1 MKKVLSVR
9 TVTVALLSIF
19 IAFCVAWGGI
29 SLFSPVFGSAEGTES
44 ETTAP
49 TVAEIV
55 EGYKDKLIDDNIVD
69 GEITPIVL
77 SGTREEIA
85 AKWTEWWDK
94 AKSTAKYIYLQLGQ
108 DWLADPVNGFGSGNG
123 FATGGTVGTGAI
135 DVSGGV
141 KIILD
146 LNGFILSRNLSS
158 SDGINGVVINIAS
171 NISDL
176 VIVDSN
182 PAKKHEGM
190 RTVEDPDNSDGT
202 IEVPIYSYLKKEY
215 DENGDAQ
222 NSYVEVTGGLITGGY
237 ADASSQYGTS
247 QGAAVKMYNGHLHL
261 YGGTIYGN
269 YCRQNGGGVQI
280 NGSAFPTE
288 ADNVVD
294 WEYHVIVD
302 GGNIIG
308 NTALNNG
315 GAISAVNTTSIAI
328 RNGNIFGNGADVAG
342 GAVYSNSR
350 LKISGGFISYN
361 FTAYRSGRGQGGGV
375 YLFSNGY
382 LDMSGGEISH
392 NTSFQAGGVYV
403 SPNTEINVA
412 RFVMS
417 GGRITYNHSSS
428 EGGGIMASSHL
439 RLEGGTISFNIGQ
452 SWGGDQGSG
461 IRFMSNSGGNPYRLE
476 LAGPVELT
484 QNGGTPYRVGRN
496 LTGSCTVIVDGDL
509 MRGTGVD
516 LMTANI
522 CISDSYCP
530 IAGYLNNDA
539 NRDEN
544 SQPIAPGTYFTFTYE
559 ADFNPDDV
567 ILNEKNEVIY
577 SARFTTHYMGS
588 SDGKTYNT
596 EITDLEGA
604 YGTTVIYGDQGEYG
618 FQVRVLFA
626 NSSGGSSAR
635 DFDRYAYDENKLT
648 ADPEDLGEPIE
659 TYIDIIKDAGI
670 YISDI
675 SYWDYNQDDY
685 IHITVRVIV
694 RPKTIEGVEHFSPAE
709 NVTIEYENAA
719 KVFTGIAQTP
729 KVTSVAIK
737 EGEDQRWIET
747 LLQKPGVLEEDD
759 DTKYAYTVEYE
770 NNIHVAGDSYVVVKG
785 IGNYGGTVK
794 LPFDITQPSGHTY
807 TENGDADCA
816 TEWQVY
822 NGAAWTAAS
831 GPSAFTYDDTS
842 KKYNVRALVKSKF
855 DDGTV
860 YSSYVYAAGSTEA
873 DRKLATGDTVL
884 TDPGLKLVFKKGESA
899 VEDIFDAGTYK
910 ISVECVDTEKGL
922 SGDFALPTGTIGSDI
937 VMAPFSI
944 TKEQLTEAAIEN
956 DISLLAVV
964 NGDEYL
970 PFITEVEYIADGIAA
985 DGHILFG
992 YVLYNGKEFAVALNP
1007 DFKINI
1013 EMLGRGFINYVT
1025 GVSYKHTVSGVE
1037 TTTLRGEINKIVTVV
1052 TEITFTLNDNFVVTD
1067 GGASGNT
1074 GTIEKT
1080 WSIVTKHNSL
1090 AFGEAESSF
1099 AYGEN
1104 GAAALPVQ
1112 GIEGNAMI
1120 ITFAKAANDSQYTN
1134 VASVYYEDGKL
1145 YESVAGGKGE
1155 AISGTLRE
1163 YFDGTLFK
1171 GGIGKYRVTAT
1182 ALDYVSNVEGENGA
1196 IYYAAPATA
1205 EFTVTAR
1212 SISDE
1217 AVSTAVSTDGL
1228 VYTGAAV
1235 EADVEITF
1243 NGVTLEKGV
1252 DYTLVYDNNVHAG
1265 DSAKVSIKGIGNYA
1279 GDIERMYAIAK
1290 ATDNEWTVSLNIAS
1304 WVTGKF
1310 NRNISVVTGRT
1321 KYGTDTLSFSI
1332 EPSQETAGKLTQDV
1346 LDALESI
1353 EVQNGKVTAAT
1364 ESVLR
1369 KLPVGEY
1376 TLKAAMVESADYNAI
1391 SGEYAFNVL
1400 SEQYIEPSLNVISSG
1415 ATQNQVYTGN
1425 LLSMNIRNFD
1435 AAAMSVEYSGGLYF
1449 DVNGGTVYATNAGT
1463 YTVKLSLISDEC
1475 TWMDGTTD
1483 DITLTWTIAP
1493 RVVKAP
1499 DPDDNKFIV
1508 NGSIQSYM
1516 PQGFDPT
1523 LMRIENNERSDAGK
1537 TYVTVYLKDN
1547 KNYVWDD
1554 GTNGARV
1561 FSWEIETADWI
1572 FITIAC
1578 VLAGAVLITV
1588 LFALGQF
1595 FKHRARMKD
1604 LAEAEKAN
1612 GAYGDDK
1619 GGNA

>member
-77 SGTREEIA
+77 SGTHAQISSAWSAAWTKSYRTNDAANPNAEDKNKYAYVRLDSDWIA
-85 AKWTEWWDK
+85 ERPWSGGAQQDV
-94 AKSTAKYIYLQLGQ
+94 APVLG
-108 DWLADPVNGFGSGNG
+108 LGNG
-123 FATGGTVGTGAI
+123 FYNQSNDVIGNGAI
-135 DVSGGV
+135 NITSVR
-141 KIILD
+141 IILD
-146 LNGFILSRNLSS
+146 LNGHVIDRTLNNAEYADKDYLGSVFFIGN
-158 SDGINGVVINIAS
+158 AS
-171 NISDL
+171 ADL
-176 VIVDSN
+176 VLVDSN
-182 PAKKHEGM
+182 PAAEHK
-190 RTVEDPDNSDGT
+190 
-202 IEVPIYSYLKKEY
+202 IEVDGAQVDKYTY
-215 DENGDAQ
+215 DEMTMTVNNYDYY
-222 NSYVEVTGGLITGGY
+222 SDIEVEYQKKAVTGGIITGGR
-237 ADASSQYGTS
+237 ALGRGYG
-247 QGAAVKMYNGHLHL
+247 VKDMGGGIRILSGRFHM
-261 YGGTIYGN
+261 YGGTVFGNKAGRHGGGIYASGGGARVVIDGGN
-269 YCRQNGGGVQI
+269 VIANEGVSISAPSFGGGVFVTVNNAEFTLKSGLIAANKAQSGGGI
-280 NGSAFPTE
+280 YNDSSS
-288 ADNVVD
+288 VVN
-294 WEYHVIVD
+294 ID
-302 GGNIIG
+302 GGEI
-308 NTALNNG
+308 T
-315 GAISAVNTTSIAI
+315 
-328 RNGNIFGNGADVAG
+328 GNIAGERGN
-342 GAVYSNSR
+342 
-350 LKISGGFISYN
+350 
-361 FTAYRSGRGQGGGV
+361 GQGGGV
-375 YLFSNGY
+375 YANAVLNINGGKISSNLSGHSGGGIY
-382 LDMSGGEISH
+382 SSNVAITEIAGGEISY
-392 NTSFQAGGVYV
+392 NLS
-403 SPNTEINVA
+403 NV
-412 RFVMS
+412 
-417 GGRITYNHSSS
+417 
-428 EGGGIMASSHL
+428 GGGITANADITL
-439 RLEGGTISFNIGQ
+439 
-452 SWGGDQGSG
+452 
-461 IRFMSNSGGNPYRLE
+461 SGGLITHNLAYYRDYGVYFLTQGTLK
-476 LAGPVELT
+476 LAGPVKIKENGTRNSTSNDISGSVKVTVTGELEGGEAPNEESAEIYISEYLAPIT
-484 QNGGTPYRVGRN
+484 GYGENGLN
-496 LTGSCTVIVDGDL
+496 HKDGQVKD
-509 MRGTGVD
+509 
-516 LMTANI
+516 
-522 CISDSYCP
+522 P
-530 IAGYLNNDA
+530 
-539 NRDEN
+539 NR
-544 SQPIAPGTYFTFTYE
+544 YFHFTYAQE
-559 ADFNPDDV
+559 DIGKAV
-567 ILNEKNEVIY
+567 YQEGVGVIY
-577 SARFTTHYMGS
+577 ETPFRTVYFGS
-588 SDGKTYNT
+588 ETGKYNEYDINLNITEGQYGKT
-596 EITDLEGA
+596 I
-604 YGTTVIYGDQGEYG
+604 VYGDYGKHGMRVQLVSGSDDDPYSDWVEFYRYEYDSDKEDADNDELG
-618 FQVRVLFA
+618 D
-626 NSSGGSSAR
+626 S
-635 DFDRYAYDENKLT
+635 RYTDYVIN
-648 ADPEDLGEPIE
+648 
-659 TYIDIIKDAGI
+659 AGI
-670 YISDI
+670 YIGSAYVQTGDG
-675 SYWDYNQDDY
+675 SRQ
-685 IHITVRVIV
+685 ITIRVVV
-694 RPKTIEGVEHFSPAE
+694 RPKSLESSATEFEAAGYTKIDYDNAE
-709 NVTIEYENAA
+709 
-719 KVFTGIAQTP
+719 KVFNGTAFTP
-729 KVTSVAIK
+729 EVRSVAIK
-737 EGEDQRWIET
+737 AGESNDWFESLAI
-747 LLQKPGVLEEDD
+747 DS
-759 DTKYAYTVEYE
+759 AYTVEYE
-770 NNIHVAGDSYVVVKG
+770 NNIHVAGNSYVVVKG

-807 TENGDADCA
+807 TENGDAACA

-884 TDPGLKLVFKKGESA
+884 TDPGLKLVFKKGDSA

-922 SGDFALPTGTIGSDI
+922 IGDFALPTGTIGSDI

-944 TKEQLTEAAIEN
+944 TKEQLTTAAIEN

-985 DGHILFG
+985 DGHVLFG

-1025 GVSYKHTVSGVE
+1025 GVSYNHTVSGVE

-1120 ITFAKAANDSQYTN
+1120 ITFAKAANDSQYAN

-1182 ALDYVSNVEGENGA
+1182 ALDYVSDVEGENGA

-1212 SISDE
+1212 FISDE

-1243 NGVTLEKGV
+1243 NGVTLEKGS

-1279 GDIERMYAIAK
+1279 GDIERTYAIAK

-1321 KYGTDTLSFSI
+1321 KYGTDTLSFAI

-1376 TLKAAMVESADYNAI
+1376 TLKAAMAESADYNAI

-1435 AAAMSVEYSGGLYF
+1435 AAAMSVEYSNGLYF

-1523 LMRIENNERSDAGK
+1523 LMSIENNERSEAGK